1 MAIYKANGEEMNA
14 AEINTVAGQLTD
26 AYTDEAATS
35 PASRSDLLSALA
47 VARQANADELQVI
60 IDADEGLSDAGV
72 VASVDDIDEMAV
84 VVTLPTDSGTPLF
97 WAGQAALIESA
108 DGHRALACGIES
120 DLGSPVVTHCEIGFA
135 VLLLIISLCAI
146 GIVMLTML
154 NQPTKAAERGYNR
167 RDKRAK

>member
-60 IDADEGLSDAGV
+60 IDADEGLSNAGV

-97 WAGQAALIESA
+97 WAGQAALIVEGSGQFVEQRVDVLDDNGDPTGEKTGAWKVRMGKGRWRVELSRISA
-108 DGHRALACGIES
+108 
-120 DLGSPVVTHCEIGFA
+120 
-135 VLLLIISLCAI
+135 LL
-146 GIVMLTML
+146 
-154 NQPTKAAERGYNR
+154 
-167 RDKRAK
+167 

>member
-47 VARQANADELQVI
+47 VARQANADELQAI

-97 WAGQAALIESA
+97 WAGQAALIVEGSGQFVEQQVDVLDDNGDPTGEKTGA
-108 DGHRALACGIES
+108 WKVRMGKGRWRVELSRIS
-120 DLGSPVVTHCEIGFA
+120 DL
-135 VLLLIISLCAI
+135 L
-146 GIVMLTML
+146 
-154 NQPTKAAERGYNR
+154 
-167 RDKRAK
+167 

>member
-60 IDADEGLSDAGV
+60 IDADEGLSNAGV

-97 WAGQAALIESA
+97 WAGQAALIVEGSGQFVEQRVDVLDDNGDPTGEKTGA
-108 DGHRALACGIES
+108 WKVRMGKGRWRVELSRIS
-120 DLGSPVVTHCEIGFA
+120 DL
-135 VLLLIISLCAI
+135 L
-146 GIVMLTML
+146 
-154 NQPTKAAERGYNR
+154 
-167 RDKRAK
+167 

>member
-47 VARQANADELQVI
+47 VARQANADELQAI

-97 WAGQAALIESA
+97 WAGQAALIVEGSGQFVEQRVDVLDDNGDPTGEKTGA
-108 DGHRALACGIES
+108 WKVRMGNGRWRVELSRIS
-120 DLGSPVVTHCEIGFA
+120 DL
-135 VLLLIISLCAI
+135 L
-146 GIVMLTML
+146 
-154 NQPTKAAERGYNR
+154 
-167 RDKRAK
+167 

>member
-47 VARQANADELQVI
+47 VARQANADELQAI

-97 WAGQAALIESA
+97 WAGQAALIVEGSGQFVEQRVDVLDDNGDPTGEKTGA
-108 DGHRALACGIES
+108 WKVRMGKGRWRVELSRIS
-120 DLGSPVVTHCEIGFA
+120 DL
-135 VLLLIISLCAI
+135 L
-146 GIVMLTML
+146 
-154 NQPTKAAERGYNR
+154 
-167 RDKRAK
+167 

>member
-47 VARQANADELQVI
+47 VARQANADELQAI

-97 WAGQAALIESA
+97 WAGQAALIVERVDVLDDNGDPTGEKTGAWKVRMGKGRWRVELS
-108 DGHRALACGIES
+108 RIS
-120 DLGSPVVTHCEIGFA
+120 DL
-135 VLLLIISLCAI
+135 L
-146 GIVMLTML
+146 
-154 NQPTKAAERGYNR
+154 
-167 RDKRAK
+167 

>member
-14 AEINTVAGQLTD
+14 AEINTVAGQLSD

-47 VARQANADELQVI
+47 VARQANADELQAI

-97 WAGQAALIESA
+97 WAGQAALIVEGSGQFVEQRVDVLDDNGDPTGEKTGA
-108 DGHRALACGIES
+108 WKVRMGKGRWRVELSRIS
-120 DLGSPVVTHCEIGFA
+120 DL
-135 VLLLIISLCAI
+135 L
-146 GIVMLTML
+146 
-154 NQPTKAAERGYNR
+154 
-167 RDKRAK
+167 